1 MSLLGLNQ
9 ISSQLILIKSN
20 WAIFH
25 PTSIKRFMPTKFL
38 ELFIDGITLE
48 IETVT
53 KFLDVFI
60 DKNVTWKDHINT
72 ISTKIS
78 KSTDILYRARSIIQ
92 RKHLNQL
99 YLSFVHSYLSY
110 ANLSWG
116 STQKTKLF
124 TLYRQQ
130 KHSMRLFKFLLLSL
144 KISLHIPDLFLKKWI
159 Y

>member
-78 KSTDILYRARSIIQ
+78 I
-92 RKHLNQL
+92 NQL